1 MSSTKINPGLLYCSG
16 TGIAAGAFY
25 YPDATGFDVTPPAN
39 SAFLSDN
46 SLANGFVTGGRD
58 AVIHRIWMDAT
69 GTTNYPRLWLGP
81 FVGSSITLDLTAPED
96 TGATFHFG
104 PKGIL
109 MPGGFK
115 LFLPANASTM
125 NFTIAYEVV

>member
-25 YPDATGFDVTPPAN
+25 YPDATSLDATSPAN

-46 SLANGFVTGGRD
+46 SLVNGFAAGDRD
-58 AVIHRIWMDAT
+58 AVIHRIWLDAT
-69 GTTNYPRLWLGP
+69 GTTDYPRLWIGP
-81 FVGSSITLDLTAPED
+81 FAGSSIVLDLTAPED
-96 TGATFHFG
+96 TGATLYFG
-104 PKGIL
+104 PEGIK